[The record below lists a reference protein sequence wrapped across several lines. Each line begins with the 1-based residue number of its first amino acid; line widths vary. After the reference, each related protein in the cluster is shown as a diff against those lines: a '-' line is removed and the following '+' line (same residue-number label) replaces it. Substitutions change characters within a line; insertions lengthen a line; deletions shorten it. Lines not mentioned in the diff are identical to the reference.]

1 MTELSWGVAVAM
13 SSVIAGVAA
22 LWALFRPMAAG
33 TARRATDDLKRDL
46 RDNELHDVGVR
57 IDRLDT
63 NVNDRID
70 RLDTNVNDRIDR
82 LDTQVNGRIDRL
94 ESRLTAAM
102 VETRTEMRTEF
113 GSVRAEL
120 NQMHETQGRILEA
133 IRALSPVGDQR

>member
-1 MTELSWGVAVAM
+1 
-13 SSVIAGVAA
+13 
-22 LWALFRPMAAG
+22 MAAG
-33 TARRATDDLKRDL
+33 TARRATDDLKGDL
-46 RDNELHDVGVR
+46 RDNELHDVGV
-57 IDRLDT
+57 
-63 NVNDRID
+63 RID

-120 NQMHETQGRILEA
+120 IQMHETQGRILEA